1 MELKSQLQQLDLHGK
16 KADVYLAC
24 LELGASSVIEIAK
37 KAGIKRTTAYD
48 ILLDLEQKGLIS
60 QTTKGKKRLFVGE
73 DPEKIKKDLQA
84 KERMFS
90 EILPM
95 LKSAYNVRGVKPRIR
110 FYEGLEGLKET
121 YNDTLKYTGEML
133 VFASEDVVKILGL
146 DWANNYMAKRTK
158 NNLRVRAIMPSSEM
172 LMKDIIPR
180 DQEFL
185 RTSKLIDPKKY
196 PFSMEINIYGH
207 SKVSLM
213 SSKEQLGITIESTEI
228 YNTMKLIFELIWDN
242 LPEIKITRN
251 TNI

>member
-1 MELKSQLQQLDLHGK
+1 MELKNQLQQLDLAGK

-48 ILLDLEQKGLIS
+48 ILLDLMQKGLVS

-73 DPEKIKKDLQA
+73 DPEKIKKDLQG
-84 KERMFS
+84 KEKLFS
-90 EILPM
+90 EILPQ
-95 LKSAYNVRGVKPRIR
+95 LKSVYNVRGVKPKIR
-110 FYEGLEGLKET
+110 FYEGVEGLKKT

-158 NNLRVRAIMPSSEM
+158 NNLRVRAIMPSSEI

-180 DQEFL
+180 DREFI

-242 LPEIKITRN
+242 LPEVKITREL
-251 TNI
+251 